1 MKEYDVIVRV
11 AVYDDETLEG
21 VLESTQKY
29 GGCSNAEVVS
39 EVAAA

>member
-11 AVYDDETLEG
+11 AVFDDETLEA
-21 VLESTQKY
+21 VLEDTQKY
-29 GGCSNAEVVS
+29 GGCSHAEVVR